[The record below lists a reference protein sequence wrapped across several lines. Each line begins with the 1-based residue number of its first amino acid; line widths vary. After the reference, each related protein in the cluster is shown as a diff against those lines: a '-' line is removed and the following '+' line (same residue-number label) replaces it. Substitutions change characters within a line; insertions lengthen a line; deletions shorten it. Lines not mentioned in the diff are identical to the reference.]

1 MTVGHSNECL
11 DGGEAGKSLSFLLL
25 VGLTDSL
32 CRSQESS
39 KWVLTRLQFQF
50 GITGFDVSD
59 LTSSS
64 DAK

>member
-39 KWVLTRLQFQF
+39 K
-50 GITGFDVSD
+50 
-59 LTSSS
+59 
-64 DAK
+64 

>member
-1 MTVGHSNECL
+1 MTVGHNNECL

-39 KWVLTRLQFQF
+39 E
-50 GITGFDVSD
+50 
-59 LTSSS
+59 
-64 DAK
+64 